1 MSNVLTDATVDWN
14 STDYSSQV
22 RSVTTSYEA
31 EEVDVT
37 AMGDNT
43 RNNIGGLFTWNIEVE
58 FHADETSGGNL
69 ADLFADVGTT
79 QTLQVKPTSSAIS
92 ASNPQYAG
100 TALLT
105 SIEPVSGT
113 VGDNQVNNATFVS
126 AGDLSRNTS

>member
-1 MSNVLTDATVDWN
+1 MSVLTDAVVNWN
-14 STDYSSQV
+14 GTDYSAQV

-31 EEVDVT
+31 EETDDT

-43 RNNIGGLFTWNIEVE
+43 RSAEGGLKAWSIDVE
-58 FHADETSGGNL
+58 FFADETSGGNL

-79 QTLQVKPTSSAIS
+79 QTLQVRKSSAAI
-92 ASNPQYAG
+92 AADNPEYAG

-105 SIEPVSGT
+105 TIEPVSGT
-113 VGDNQVNNATFVS
+113 VGDQQMNNASFVA